1 MLALGEQKLI
11 WMSRLTHARQYQPLR
26 THRYAAK
33 LSKVSKLYR
42 VWKCTDIRVYVRH
55 VGYLTVDQKIFGT
68 ETKST
73 VITEHKKKHA
83 API

>member
-33 LSKVSKLYR
+33 SSKVSKLYR

-55 VGYLTVDQKIFGT
+55 FGYLTVDQKFFGT